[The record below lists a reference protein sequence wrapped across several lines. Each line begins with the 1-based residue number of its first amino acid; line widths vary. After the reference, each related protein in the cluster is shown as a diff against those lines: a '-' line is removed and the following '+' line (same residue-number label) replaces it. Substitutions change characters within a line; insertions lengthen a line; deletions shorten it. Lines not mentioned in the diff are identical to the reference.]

1 MLKIT
6 IPQQEHLSLQKLKE
20 IESKIQCLRLQLT
33 NVNPIEIL
41 KTVGNFYK
49 DNKWCQEFQVLVFRI
64 NLLNVF
70 RCLQQMLQL

>member
-41 KTVGNFYK
+41 KMVGNFYK